1 MSGARPLSGFPASNL
16 DNIEPQDSGLV
27 TKSQEDG
34 SEELGL
40 TQPSSLESDTGREA
54 EPGEEMENLFVDVTA
69 APRTKRRWIVG
80 IFCVFMVAVIW
91 AGASV
96 LVQYIFQA
104 RDFRKPFFLT
114 WVCNSLFA
122 LNLPVWVIMLKL
134 GIVSDVPNGLRALF
148 GHYDNITS
156 RPVQASGRAMDANT
170 ATMNNYSNANAIGT
184 QDAKVEIEP
193 SRNRAKGNTR
203 SAASRRKALD
213 DEQDAEDSDS
223 ESSPLVF
230 GNGSQHPEQ
239 SLNAGSTQP
248 NTTQLHMSPDSYY
261 NSSPGNRLWR
271 EDNDGGRG
279 SAAAKTK
286 AEIAI
291 ISLIICPMWFLANWT
306 YNLSLAMTSV
316 TSSTVISNTST
327 LWTFILSLF
336 ILGERFRLLKFLGVA
351 CCIAGNVWV
360 TFGDSK
366 HEDGAGQTTFG
377 DFVCTFS
384 AFMYGMYTVN
394 IRKRIPDEA
403 AVPLPLFFGFLGA
416 FNLVILAPFVL
427 ILHFTGVENL
437 STLSGETL
445 GLIISK
451 GILDNV
457 ISDYLW
463 ALAVLLTTP
472 TVATIGLSLTIPLAI
487 LSDLFIKGILPSL
500 ASLGGAAFVIIGFLV
515 INLASTPPSTNPPP
529 TPPQSRRLHRALP
542 SAPRL
547 GNMCA
552 CTLGVWV
559 VFVCLWVCFGDVI
572 VLGLKVFGACLI

>member
-291 ISLIICPMWFLANWT
+291 I
-306 YNLSLAMTSV
+306 
-316 TSSTVISNTST
+316 
-327 LWTFILSLF
+327 
-336 ILGERFRLLKFLGVA
+336 RLLKFLGVA

-547 GNMCA
+547 GPDHKSQFRETNMED
-552 CTLGVWV
+552 
-559 VFVCLWVCFGDVI
+559 FVAGMS
-572 VLGLKVFGACLI
+572 